1 MKGYNPDPDKPVRYE
16 ILDERINKFYTS
28 EKKVEAILA
37 VFTVI
42 ALFTACLGL
51 IGLASFMAEK
61 RTREIGLRKIFGAPV
76 SEMLWMQTWEFSK
89 WILLSGVIAGPT
101 CLLGRRKLAE
111 WFRHHFNPGIGILL
125 VPVIVTLIIALIAVG
140 YQSMK
145 AAMANPV
152 DSLRHE

>member
-1 MKGYNPDPDKPVRYE
+1 MLE
-16 ILDERINKFYTS
+16 ERIDKFYTS
-28 EKKVEAILA
+28 ERKVEAILA
-37 VFTVI
+37 VFTVV

-61 RTREIGLRKIFGAPV
+61 RTREIGLRRIFGAPV

-89 WILLSGVIAGPT
+89 WILLSGVIAGPASYWAAGKW
-101 CLLGRRKLAE
+101 LSGYAN
-111 WFRHHFNPGIGILL
+111 HFNPGIGIIL
-125 VPVIVTLIIALIAVG
+125 VPVIVTFIIALIAVG